1 MRKLLNTL
9 YITSEDAY
17 LSLERETV
25 VVEKD
30 GKKLGQ
36 FPLINIESIV
46 SFSYYGASPA
56 LMGKCAKNNI
66 GLAFYSPYGR
76 FLCRVNNS
84 DNGNVL
90 LRRTQYRLCDDEKFS
105 LNAARN
111 FILGKVYNARWL
123 IDRTIRDH
131 GLRIDV
137 AKLEKVKSYLDK
149 NMTSIRE
156 ANNMDSLRG
165 IEGASASEY
174 FAVYGDLILNQRDDF
189 SFTVR
194 NRRPPLDKVNA
205 MLSFGYSLLTNEC
218 ASALQGVGLDPYVG
232 FMHTLRPGRTSLALD
247 MMEELRAYLGDRLV
261 LSMINRRQVTKK
273 DFIRQSDESFVMTDD
288 CRKELLTTW
297 QKRKKE
303 IIEHPYLKEKIPIGL
318 LPYVQAMLLARF
330 LREDLDDYPVFLM
343 K

>member
-205 MLSFGYSLLTNEC
+205 MLSF
-218 ASALQGVGLDPYVG
+218 
-232 FMHTLRPGRTSLALD
+232 R
-247 MMEELRAYLGDRLV
+247 
-261 LSMINRRQVTKK
+261 
-273 DFIRQSDESFVMTDD
+273 
-288 CRKELLTTW
+288 
-297 QKRKKE
+297 
-303 IIEHPYLKEKIPIGL
+303 
-318 LPYVQAMLLARF
+318 
-330 LREDLDDYPVFLM
+330 
-343 K
+343 